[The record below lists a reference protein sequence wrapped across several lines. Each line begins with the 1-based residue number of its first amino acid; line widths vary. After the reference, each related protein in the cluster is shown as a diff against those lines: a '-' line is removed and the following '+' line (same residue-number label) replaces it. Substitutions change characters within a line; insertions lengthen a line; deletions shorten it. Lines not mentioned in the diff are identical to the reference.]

1 MKRTKNDEAVSP
13 VIGVILM
20 VAITVIL
27 AAVIAAFVFGTV
39 GEVKK
44 EKEIAVAA
52 SQTRDASSGQYSTT
66 VTYHGGNDFR
76 YLLALEATIR
86 VPGGTPDSGF
96 TWDYAS
102 MGTPPVP
109 VGTTG
114 TIPLGS
120 PGADHVIVVATFTDG
135 TRQLIL
141 DTYV

>member
-20 VAITVIL
+20 VAITVTL
-27 AAVIAAFVFGTV
+27 AAVIAAFVFGSV
-39 GEVKK
+39 GNIKT
-44 EKEIAVAA
+44 EKQIAVTA
-52 SQTRDASSGQYSTT
+52 SQTVNTATSEYRTI
-66 VTYHGGNDFR
+66 VTFHGGNDYR
-76 YLLALEATIR
+76 DLSALEATIR

-96 TWDYAS
+96 TWTYAS

-109 VGTTG
+109 VGTSG

-141 DTYV
+141 DTFV

>member
-1 MKRTKNDEAVSP
+1 
-13 VIGVILM
+13 M

-96 TWDYAS
+96 TWDICIDGNS
-102 MGTPPVP
+102 T
-109 VGTTG
+109 
-114 TIPLGS
+114 S
-120 PGADHVIVVATFTDG
+120 PGRDHRNNTSWISG
-135 TRQLIL
+135 CRSCYRSCHI
-141 DTYV
+141 Y